1 MSRRRRILAVLLALA
16 TAGATL
22 TVAPLA
28 AAAPAAAPGASIAG
42 SAHQV
47 TLITGDRVRARQ
59 GAGEAW
65 NLAIEAGQERAAVG
79 FRQFQVTRGG
89 RTDWYLVPLSA
100 ERALAEGRLD
110 RELFNI
116 TGLIR
121 QGFDDARS
129 KHLPL
134 LVEYPEAGAR
144 GAVALAGATVRK
156 DLPEVN
162 LAAVEEQKERA
173 SEFWHELTNPGP
185 AAFAGG
191 LRKIWLNGKVSA
203 SLDTSVGQVG
213 APVAWQGG
221 HTGKGV
227 TVAVLD
233 TGIDDSHPDL
243 AGKVKHSKDFSGK
256 GNVKDGD
263 GHGTHVAATA
273 VGTGAA
279 EGGKY
284 KGVAPEAD
292 LAVGKVLGDNGSGS
306 FADIIAGMT
315 WAAAEVKAKVI
326 NLSLG
331 GGPSDGTDPMSQ
343 AVNTLSRKHN
353 TLFVAAAG
361 NDGHPGWVAS
371 PSTADLALSVG
382 SLTKSGARSPFSSMG
397 PRDGDGAVK
406 PEVSAPGSDIVA
418 ARAAGTAMGTPVN
431 DRYTKASGTSMA
443 APHVA
448 GGAAILAQQHP
459 DWTAEQLKAALVSTA
474 NPVAEHGVFEVGAGR
489 LDVGKAATAKLHASP
504 SGHNVFLKW
513 PGTATQNRTVTYTN
527 SGSTPVTLALK
538 LDLTGV
544 PGSASPVKLSAD
556 SVTVPAGGQAAV
568 TVGFTPRAAKAGNY
582 TGTLTATGGGTTLR
596 TLIGANE
603 EGEHYDVD
611 ARILRRDGKL
621 ATLADQGRLWL
632 NNLADGRH
640 YPIPFS
646 GSTRVPPGT
655 YRLEGSVHTPRPGA
669 EPSITTFANPE
680 LRIGKATTLHF
691 DARQAKQVRIST
703 DQPAA
708 RGGYWVSQMFSRDKQ
723 SGQMRGGGY
732 GLSTRFSELYSW
744 SAPGVSSPDFAY
756 SNTQR
761 LEEPEVELF
770 TEGPRR
776 SELYAGWLR
785 GATREALNLKLPSVF
800 GAGGTVEELAK
811 VDAKGKI
818 VVLGLGSISYDE
830 VYQRIRNVKAAGGL
844 ATVLY
849 PVDEAPFRAGARS
862 DREEEVVLPSFKV
875 YGASVARIAE
885 YARTGGPLSLTTR
898 TASKHRYDLA
908 FPSPGKVPAKLDY
921 PVKTAE
927 LAAVTMAY
935 HGFRADDPAIVGS
948 YVNAFGGQIG
958 VNVHNQAISSGERVE
973 HFTPGDWEINV
984 SGYWAA
990 SGSLTARARLEGGK
1004 TYRQEWNKAVGSP
1017 GFTGTT
1023 SNDLGENHPWVW
1035 AKGDLIDVTVPW
1047 FTDAAGHPRV
1057 VQPAWGYDTGSTT
1070 LYGDGRELGRHAE
1083 PGRGVFLRGQAREYR
1098 LEAELTRTASWWRT
1112 STRIQ
1117 SAWTFASP
1125 RDGALPLFNVRYAPP
1140 VNIHN
1145 LAPGGQDFTIPV
1157 TVPRQDGPAKAT
1169 SLTVDYS
1176 VDDGATWQ
1184 QANVTPLPTGWSVTV
1199 RNPASGFVSL
1209 RAKASDG
1216 EASVEQTV
1224 LKAYE
1229 IG

>member
-1 MSRRRRILAVLLALA
+1 MSRRPRLLAGLLALA
-16 TAGATL
+16 TASATL
-22 TVAPLA
+22 AALPPA
-28 AAAPAAAPGASIAG
+28 AAAPAAAPGAG
-42 SAHQV
+42 STHQV
-47 TLITGDRVRARQ
+47 TLITGDRVQARP
-59 GAGEAW
+59 GANGAW
-65 NLAIEAGQERAAVG
+65 NLAIEAGREGAAIG
-79 FRQFQVTRGG
+79 FRQFPVTRNG
-89 RTDWYLVPLSA
+89 RTDSYLVPSSA
-100 ERALAEGRLD
+100 ERPLAEGRLD

-129 KHLPL
+129 KQLPL
-134 LVEYPEAGAR
+134 LVEYPEAAAR
-144 GAVALAGATVRK
+144 GAAALAGVTVRRE
-156 DLPEVN
+156 LPEVN
-162 LAAVEEQKERA
+162 LAAVEQQKERA
-173 SEFWHELTNPGP
+173 AEFWHDLTRSGP
-185 AAFAGG
+185 ASFAGG

-203 SLDTSVGQVG
+203 ALDTSVGQVG
-213 APVAWQGG
+213 APVAWRGG

-233 TGIDDSHPDL
+233 TGIDDRHPDV

-256 GNVKDGD
+256 GNVKDGN

-273 VGTGAA
+273 VGSGAA

-284 KGVAPEAD
+284 QGVAPEAD
-292 LAVGKVLGDNGSGS
+292 LAVGKVLNDYGQGS

-315 WAAAEVKAKVI
+315 WAAAEVKAKMI

-331 GGPSDGTDPMSQ
+331 GDPTDGTDPMSQ

-361 NDGHPGWVAS
+361 NQGYPGWVAS

-382 SLTKSGARSPFSSMG
+382 SLTKSGVRSPFSGMG

-406 PEVSAPGSDIVA
+406 PEISAPGSDIVA
-418 ARAAGTAMGTPVN
+418 ARASGTGLGEPVN

-443 APHVA
+443 TPHVA

-459 DWTAEQLKAALVSTA
+459 DWTAEQLKAALVATA
-474 NPVAEHGVFEVGAGR
+474 NPVPEHGVFEVGAGR
-489 LDVGKAATAKLHASP
+489 LDVGRAATATVHANP
-504 SGHNVFLKW
+504 SAHNVFLKW
-513 PGTATQNRTVTYTN
+513 PGTATENRTVTYTN
-527 SGSTPVTLALK
+527 TGSTPVTLNLT

-556 SVTVPAGGQAAV
+556 TVTVPAGGQAGV
-568 TVGFTPRAAKAGNY
+568 TLGFTPRAAKAGNY
-582 TGTLTATGGGTTLR
+582 TGTLTATGGGATLR

-603 EGEHYDVD
+603 EGEHYDVN

-621 ATLADQGRLWL
+621 ATPEDQGRLSL
-632 NNLADGRH
+632 NNLADGQY

-646 GSTRVPPGT
+646 GTTRVPPGT
-655 YRLEGSVHTPRPGA
+655 YRMEGSVHTPRPGA
-669 EPSITTFANPE
+669 EPSITTFANLE
-680 LRIGKATTLHF
+680 LRIGKATTLNF

-708 RGGYWVSQMFSRDKQ
+708 RGGYWVSQMFSRDKKT
-723 SGQMRGGGY
+723 GQMFGGGY

-744 SAPGVSSPDFAY
+744 SPPGVSSPDFAY
-756 SNTQR
+756 ANNQR
-761 LEEPEVELF
+761 LEEPDVELF
-770 TEGPRR
+770 TKGPRR

-785 GATREALNLKLPSVF
+785 GATREAINLKLPSVHA
-800 GAGGTVEELAK
+800 GGGTVEELAK

-818 VVLGLGSISYDE
+818 VVLGFGAISYDE
-830 VYQRIRNVKAAGGL
+830 VYQRIRNVKAAGGV

-849 PVDEAPFRAGARS
+849 PTDEAPFRAGAKRDS
-862 DREEEVVLPSFKV
+862 DENPVVLPSIKV
-875 YGASVARIAE
+875 YGASVARVAE
-885 YARTGGPLSLTTR
+885 YAKTGGPMSLITR
-898 TASKHRYDLA
+898 TASRYRYELA

-921 PVKTAE
+921 PVKTAD

-948 YVNAFGGQIG
+948 YVSAFGGRIG

-984 SGYWAA
+984 SGVYHA
-990 SGSLTARARLEGGK
+990 SGDLVAKVRLEGGK
-1004 TYRQEWNKAVGSP
+1004 SYRQEWNKAVAGP

-1023 SNDLGENHPWVW
+1023 SNELGENHPWAW
-1035 AKGDLIDVTVPW
+1035 ATGNLIDVTVPW

-1057 VQPAWGYDTGSTT
+1057 VQPAWGYDTGSMT
-1070 LYGDGRELGRHAE
+1070 LYGDGKELGRHHE

-1098 LEAELTRTASWWRT
+1098 LEAEVTRTAQWWRT
-1112 STRIQ
+1112 STKIQ
-1117 SAWTFASP
+1117 SAWTFRSP
-1125 RDGALPLFNVRYAPP
+1125 SSGALPLFTVRYAPP

-1145 LAPGGQDFTIPV
+1145 LAPGSQDFVIPV

-1184 QANVTPLPTGWSVTV
+1184 QAKVEPVPTGWSVTV

-1209 RAKASDG
+1209 RARASDG
-1216 EASVEQTV
+1216 EGNAVEQTV